1 MVFICYQ
8 QDNAQNPSSWALTI
22 RKKEFPDVQVG
33 FRKDRNHKSNCQHPL
48 DHRKSKELQKTSA
61 ALTALKPLYGS
72 QIGKF
77 LEMGIPDRLTC
88 LLRNLYAGQ
97 ETTVR
102 TRHGTIDWFKIGKGV
117 WQDCILSPCLF
128 NLCAEYILQNA
139 GLDESQPGIKIARR
153 NTNNLRFS
161 DDTTLVAE
169 IKEELQSLLMR
180 VQEERPLLW
189 PQELHIGTKSPR
201 QHHGFRLTFSSCP
214 TRSTK
219 RKWKS
224 WLKTQHSKN

>member
-61 ALTALKPLYGS
+61 VLTALKPLYGS

-102 TRHGTIDWFKIGKGV
+102 TRHGTIDWFKIGKRV
-117 WQDCILSPCLF
+117 HQSCILSPCVF
-128 NLCAEYILQNA
+128 NLYAEYI
-139 GLDESQPGIKIARR
+139 
-153 NTNNLRFS
+153 
-161 DDTTLVAE
+161 
-169 IKEELQSLLMR
+169 M
-180 VQEERPLLW
+180 
-189 PQELHIGTKSPR
+189 
-201 QHHGFRLTFSSCP
+201 
-214 TRSTK
+214 
-219 RKWKS
+219 
-224 WLKTQHSKN
+224 

>member
-117 WQDCILSPCLF
+117 
-128 NLCAEYILQNA
+128 
-139 GLDESQPGIKIARR
+139 
-153 NTNNLRFS
+153 
-161 DDTTLVAE
+161 
-169 IKEELQSLLMR
+169 
-180 VQEERPLLW
+180 
-189 PQELHIGTKSPR
+189 
-201 QHHGFRLTFSSCP
+201 
-214 TRSTK
+214 
-219 RKWKS
+219 
-224 WLKTQHSKN
+224 